1 MNVNQ
6 IVINALSPMKK
17 PVSPNHYGGTAEEYI
32 IFNYADERPIFH
44 ADDEEIFDQTEIQVH
59 LFTRNNPQ
67 QYKKTIRRLLRSS
80 GFSILNTQ
88 EFYESDTNYNH
99 VVVECS
105 INGEIND

>member
-6 IVINALSPMKK
+6 IVINSLSPMNK
-17 PVSPNHYGGTAEEYI
+17 PISPNHYDGKAEEYI

-59 LFTRNNPQ
+59 LFTRKNPQ

-80 GFSILNTQ
+80 GFL
-88 EFYESDTNYNH
+88 F
-99 VVVECS
+99 
-105 INGEIND
+105 